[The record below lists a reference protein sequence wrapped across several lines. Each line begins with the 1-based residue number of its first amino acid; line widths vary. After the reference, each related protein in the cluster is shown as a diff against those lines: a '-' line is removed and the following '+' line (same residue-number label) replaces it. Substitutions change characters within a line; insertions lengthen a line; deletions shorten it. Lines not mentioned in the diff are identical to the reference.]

1 MERAK
6 MAKIYYH
13 ERQLERDLQHLKQR
27 KVLYRLLCTVGL
39 CVTIFIVW
47 QYQLLVLILVAV
59 VIVGLYMFSQCS
71 LSKQLGKVTAGLAGE
86 DRALQVLSDLPASY
100 SIFPD
105 IQIVVEGRKSQLDTI
120 IVGPTG
126 IFVVEVK
133 NHSGIIEGNVNEREL
148 LQIKHDGQKK
158 TIYNPVKQVATH
170 TYRLHRYL
178 YQHGVDFW
186 IQGAVYFA
194 NYAAK
199 IDVVN
204 HSSTPIFSVN
214 ENGSKRLL
222 YYIEERQGRTLARSE
237 QRTVE
242 KLIKHIVKKQASD

>member
-6 MAKIYYH
+6 MAKIYHH

-27 KVLYRLLCTVGL
+27 KVLYRLLSTVGL
-39 CVTIFIVW
+39 CVTILIVW

-59 VIVGLYMFSQCS
+59 AIVGLYIISQCS
-71 LSKQLGKVTAGLAGE
+71 LSKQLGKVTAGLEGE
-86 DRALQVLSDLPASY
+86 DRALEVLRNLPATY

-105 IQIVVEGRKSQLDTI
+105 IQIVVDGRTSQLDTI
-120 IVGPTG
+120 VVGPTG

-133 NHSGIIEGNVNEREL
+133 NHAGVITGHTNEQQL
-148 LQIKHDGQKK
+148 LQIKHDGYKK

-186 IQGAVYFA
+186 IQGTVYFA
-194 NYAAK
+194 NGAAK
-199 IDVVN
+199 IDVAN

-222 YYIEERQGRTLARSE
+222 YYIEERQSRTLAKSE

-242 KLIKHIVKKQASD
+242 KLIKHIVKKQASN